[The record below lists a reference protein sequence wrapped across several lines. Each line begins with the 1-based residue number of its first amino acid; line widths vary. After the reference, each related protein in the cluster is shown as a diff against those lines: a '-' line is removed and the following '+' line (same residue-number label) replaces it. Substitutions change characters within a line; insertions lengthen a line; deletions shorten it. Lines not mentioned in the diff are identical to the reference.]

1 MKNYIV
7 LAMTVGFLSSCGL
20 QVRDTPT
27 STTTITGSHAT
38 EEPLLYTVSGSAT
51 GIPKKKDVVVSIA
64 GQEFPISE
72 DGPFSF
78 PISFEAGETYDVDV
92 VEQPSKWYECT
103 LENDSGVIEGNVD
116 NVLLTCACIA
126 PLGVDPDALSNE

>member
-7 LAMTVGFLSSCGL
+7 LAMTAGLLSSCGL

-27 STTTITGSHAT
+27 STNTITGGS
-38 EEPLLYTVSGSAT
+38 ENIPFYTVSGTAT
-51 GIPKKKDVVVSIA
+51 GIPKKKDVIVSIA
-64 GQEFPISE
+64 GQEFPVTE

-78 PISFEAGETYDVDV
+78 PISFEAGDSYDVDV

-116 NVLLTCACIA
+116 NVLLTCICIA
-126 PLGVDPDALSNE
+126 PDGIDPDALSNE